1 MNGFDDHEFID
12 GSALGPYFVGK
23 EKIMNVREAAFLSLM
38 KCSAGGKYSNLEVNS
53 AIKKYGFAGN
63 DRALFTALVY
73 GTIEKR
79 ITIDYIIRENFPIS
93 RKQNRTE
100 AS

>member
-38 KCSAGGKYSNLEVNS
+38 KCSAGGKYSNL
-53 AIKKYGFAGN
+53 
-63 DRALFTALVY
+63 R
-73 GTIEKR
+73 
-79 ITIDYIIRENFPIS
+79 
-93 RKQNRTE
+93 
-100 AS
+100 